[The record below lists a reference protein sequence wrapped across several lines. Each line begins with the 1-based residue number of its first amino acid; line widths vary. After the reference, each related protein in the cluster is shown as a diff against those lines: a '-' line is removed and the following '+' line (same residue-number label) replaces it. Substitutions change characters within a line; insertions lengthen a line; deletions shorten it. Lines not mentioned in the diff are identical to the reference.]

1 MSNLGIAGF
10 ERYHSTGEDKLPTRE
25 DLEQYF
31 IDVFGH
37 NPTKDQLK
45 VFHRLLIDL
54 EEDVDKALEYCEKD
68 ESENLL
74 EK

>member
-1 MSNLGIAGF
+1 MSNLGISGF
-10 ERYHSTGEDKLPTRE
+10 ERYHSTGDDRLPTRE

-31 IDVFGH
+31 VDVFGH
-37 NPTKDQLK
+37 KPTKEQLK

-54 EEDVDKALEYCEKD
+54 EEDVDKALDYCEKD
-68 ESENLL
+68 ECDIEY